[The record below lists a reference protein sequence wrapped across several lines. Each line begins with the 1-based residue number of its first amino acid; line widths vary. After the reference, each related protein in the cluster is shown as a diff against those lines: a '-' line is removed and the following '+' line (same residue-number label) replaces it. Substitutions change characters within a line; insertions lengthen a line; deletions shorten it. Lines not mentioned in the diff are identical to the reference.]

1 MAFAKKSYKA
11 PVVGQ
16 IVYKS
21 LAFQC
26 NSMKDDSQARFPS
39 GEKKKQKQINSVLK
53 QSSFRTMPA
62 SAK

>member
-16 IVYKS
+16 IVSKS

-39 GEKKKQKQINSVLK
+39 GEKKK
-53 QSSFRTMPA
+53 
-62 SAK
+62 